1 MSLSVTFAYPGDLAL
16 NTGGYSY
23 DRRLIAGLEA
33 LGWQIDLLALGDG
46 FPNPSPA
53 VLQEAE
59 RRLSALPDHSLL
71 LIDGLAFGVLDSW
84 ASREGQ
90 RLKIAALV
98 HHPLALETGLSED
111 IHLGFIASERRA
123 LSFAATIF
131 VTSPITAR
139 ELVAG
144 YDVAPTRLT
153 VALPGTDPL
162 GLAPRRGDPP
172 VILSVGTLTQRK
184 GHDILIRALKK
195 VESLSWT
202 TRIVGA
208 SKLDPITAGALQ
220 DLVSSLG
227 LEGRI
232 ELVGEVPDS
241 RAEMMKA
248 DIFALAS
255 RYEGYGMVFA
265 EALSHGLP
273 VVACA
278 SGAVPDVVPE
288 EAGLLVPV
296 DDVDAFADALRRLL
310 TEPRFRDEKAQ
321 GSVLAGRRLPTWADT
336 ADIFSRRLQELT

>member
-1 MSLSVTFAYPGDLAL
+1 LSLSVTFAYPGDLAL

-33 LGWQIDLLALGDG
+33 LGWHVALLALGDG

-84 ASREGQ
+84 ASREAE
-90 RLKIAALV
+90 RLRIVALV
-98 HHPLALETGLSED
+98 HHPLALETGLSEEVR
-111 IHLGFIASERRA
+111 LGFIASERRA

-131 VTSPITAR
+131 VTSPMTAR
-139 ELVAG
+139 ELVAS
-144 YDVAPTRLT
+144 YDVAPRGLT

-184 GHDILIRALKK
+184 GHDILIRALKQ

-202 TRIVGA
+202 ARIVGA
-208 SKLDPITAGALQ
+208 SKLDPITAEALQ
-220 DLVSSLG
+220 DLVASLG

-232 ELVGEVPDS
+232 ELVGEVTDS

-273 VVACA
+273 VIACA

-296 DDVDAFADALRRLL
+296 DDVDAFAHALRRLL
-310 TEPRFRDEKAQ
+310 TEPHLRDAKAQ
-321 GSVLAGRRLPTWADT
+321 GSALAGQRLPTWVDT